1 MASDKKK
8 INAVF
13 AICLAFLM
21 MGCAS
26 TIKKNLD
33 GYIGKDIFKAQ
44 KQFGFKF
51 ITTKLKNGNTI
62 YRWIKSRSANWM
74 HQNMIGTSTDRCVIY
89 VVADR
94 TDKIISIRFKDTH
107 SANLT
112 CYKYID

>member
-26 TIKKNLD
+26 TIKKKLD

-74 HQNMIGTSTDRCVIY
+74 HQNMTGTSTDRCVIY
-89 VVADR
+89 IVADR